1 MDIRSAQKLAREN
14 KVAKGFSGHADQA
27 IAVHAV
33 TALWYCM
40 YGGNPMTTRPE
51 PAKQMA
57 AAATTRTDEAKP
69 TGRTAVRTKPIR
81 ITLDLKQADYD
92 ALNKWI
98 IGAGA
103 ELGQPVS
110 RLTLARSLR
119 AMIHATTTDDGVGD
133 VVLDLLRRGQD

>member
-1 MDIRSAQKLAREN
+1 
-14 KVAKGFSGHADQA
+14 
-27 IAVHAV
+27 
-33 TALWYCM
+33 
-40 YGGNPMTTRPE
+40 MTTRPE
-51 PAKQMA
+51 PAKRIA

-69 TGRTAVRTKPIR
+69 TGRTVIRTKPIR

-92 ALNKWI
+92 ALNRWI

-133 VVLDLLRRGQD
+133 VVLDLLRQGQD